1 MALGDGGLDA
11 QIEQRM
17 DAYRSNPQKLQQ
29 RYGANKEL
37 LDLLALQ
44 KLTSE
49 KQAVARDMQMKQQQN
64 PNTIAQQREQEAL
77 QLTKQ
82 EMSSTLGDLA
92 GRTKGTLDQKQRMQQ
107 KNMQQ
112 LAKAQPRKPAGIAG
126 LPGLA
131 GMSPAPQRR
140 MPPQAQG
147 VANARMMQAA
157 QQGGPI
163 RMAGGGIVAFAEG
176 REVTL
181 TEADLRNV
189 TPATLAALRSE
200 NPAKYRAVREELAK
214 RRRQTGF
221 DPTPYGGS
229 RGRTDTDAVAQENL
243 GEDPRSLLSKGLSG
257 LNLSDSDA
265 PVQGS
270 TLETGAPLPM
280 LPNPTDM
287 GVQSTLF
294 DTPDVTVMRG
304 DMFEP
309 ARGGIRPFASELP
322 SVALSTDQPFERIAG
337 SVTPGKN
344 APAPAQVNVAQPSE
358 EGAPENITGI
368 PAALEKFKRASGAPS
383 AGGGGVSDL
392 ASVLQSS
399 ASAADDIL
407 GRSDKAAR
415 FAEMLA
421 ESRAKEAELFSPE
434 SQRSDRLNKFLT
446 GGANTTTLGG
456 LAKGAVD
463 ASQATKAKQN
473 ADAMAR
479 MAKRFELETTAMSV
493 DATLGGEALRLGTTV
508 YGELQANNRTARQ
521 IAAGYNKAELTALV
535 EQSKLEA
542 SQFTADQRTA
552 ILQQNADTQQKNADT
567 NAAQIELQKLK
578 ENNAEAARVQAAQ
591 RALDKAQ
598 RDEWSSISSTILQT
612 TAAFV
617 TSIEQ
622 QLDAEIALLEDS
634 KTREPDVDKKA
645 AIDTKIA
652 EIKVMRKNPDIVN
665 GLATNKA
672 NALFASDALPGG
684 VGQLMLDR
692 LDQLTPLVQGQLG
705 EQGGAPLGEAVSSS
719 YTPEG

>member
-1 MALGDGGLDA
+1 MGKDFVTGVRAPRKEYLAGQKA
-11 QIEQRM
+11 QKQEEQ
-17 DAYRSNPQKLQQ
+17 AV
-29 RYGANKEL
+29 
-37 LDLLALQ
+37 LDLAAD
-44 KLTSE
+44 
-49 KQAVARDMQMKQQQN
+49 QAQAD
-64 PNTIAQQREQEAL
+64 
-77 QLTKQ
+77 
-82 EMSSTLGDLA
+82 
-92 GRTKGTLDQKQRMQQ
+92 
-107 KNMQQ
+107 
-112 LAKAQPRKPAGIAG
+112 
-126 LPGLA
+126 
-131 GMSPAPQRR
+131 MSPA
-140 MPPQAQG
+140 
-147 VANARMMQAA
+147 
-157 QQGGPI
+157 
-163 RMAGGGIVAFAEG
+163 
-176 REVTL
+176 
-181 TEADLRNV
+181 
-189 TPATLAALRSE
+189 
-200 NPAKYRAVREELAK
+200 
-214 RRRQTGF
+214 
-221 DPTPYGGS
+221 
-229 RGRTDTDAVAQENL
+229 
-243 GEDPRSLLSKGLSG
+243 
-257 LNLSDSDA
+257 
-265 PVQGS
+265 
-270 TLETGAPLPM
+270 
-280 LPNPTDM
+280 PTDM

-344 APAPAQVNVAQPSE
+344 APAPAQVNVAQSFE
-358 EGAPENITGI
+358 KEAPENITGI
-368 PAALEKFKRASGAPS
+368 PAALEKFKRTSGAPS

-479 MAKRFELETTAMSV
+479 MAKRFELEVSGMNV
-493 DATLGGEALRLGTTV
+493 DATLGGAALSLGTTV
-508 YGELQANNRTARQ
+508 FGELQANNRTAKQ
-521 IAAGYNKAELTALV
+521 IAAGYKKAELTALV

-542 SQFTADQRTA
+542 SQFTDEQRTA

-567 NAAQIELQKLK
+567 NAAQIELQTLK
-578 ENNAEAARVQAAQ
+578 EKNAEAARVRTAQ

-598 RDEWSSISSTILQT
+598 LEEWSSISSTILQT

-617 TSIEQ
+617 TSIEA
-622 QLDAEIALLEDS
+622 QLDAEIEALRSS
-634 KTREPDVDKKA
+634 KTLEPDADKKA
-645 AIDTKIA
+645 AIDVQISEKTAQRNNAALI
-652 EIKVMRKNPDIVN
+652 N
-665 GLATNKA
+665 GMATNKA

-684 VGQLMLDR
+684 VGKLMLDR

-705 EQGGAPLGEAVSSS
+705 EQGGAPLGDVTDSSF
-719 YTPEG
+719 TEE

>member
-17 DAYRSNPQKLQQ
+17 DAYRGNPQKLQQ

-49 KQAVARDMQMKQQQN
+49 KKAVAADMQLKMQQQ
-64 PNTIAQQREQEAL
+64 PGTIAQQREQEAL

-82 EMSSTLGDLA
+82 EMGSTLGDLA
-92 GRTKGTLDQKQRMQQ
+92 GRTKGVLDQKQRMQQ

-147 VANARMMQAA
+147 VANARMVQAA
-157 QQGGPI
+157 QQGSPI
-163 RMAGGGIVAFAEG
+163 RMAGGGIVAFANGGSPQGVSKAEIDAYRAQLG
-176 REVTL
+176 GS
-181 TEADLRNV
+181 LRNISDAEIV
-189 TPATLAALRSE
+189 NRIKQNLAPPTGFSR
-200 NPAKYRAVREELAK
+200 AKDFFTGLGKGRGLDLAK
-214 RRRQTGF
+214 TQRQEKKDLEIKQDAQAQADMLPDPKAMGAGF
-221 DPTPYGGS
+221 DVGNALDSS
-229 RGRTDTDAVAQENL
+229 RGQFDMPADAFAQ
-243 GEDPRSLLSKGLSG
+243 P
-257 LNLSDSDA
+257 
-265 PVQGS
+265 
-270 TLETGAPLPM
+270 
-280 LPNPTDM
+280 
-287 GVQSTLF
+287 
-294 DTPDVTVMRG
+294 
-304 DMFEP
+304 
-309 ARGGIRPFASELP
+309 ELP
-322 SVALSTDQPFERIAG
+322 SVALGTDQPLVPP
-337 SVTPGKN
+337 SPN
-344 APAPAQVNVAQPSE
+344 AAAPAQASVAQSSE
-358 EGAPENITGI
+358 KGAPENTTGI
-368 PAALEKFKRASGAPS
+368 PAALEKFKRTSGAPS
-383 AGGGGVSDL
+383 TGGGGVGGL

-415 FAEMLA
+415 FAEMLE

-434 SQRSDRLNKFLT
+434 SQQRDRLSKFLT
-446 GGANTTTLGG
+446 GGAGTTTLGG

-508 YGELQANNRTARQ
+508 FGELQANNRTAQQ
-521 IAAGYNKAELTALV
+521 IAAGYSKAELTALV
-535 EQSKLEA
+535 EQAKLEA
-542 SQFTADQRTA
+542 SQLTDDQRTA
-552 ILQQNADTQQKNADT
+552 ILQQNADTQKKNADT
-567 NAAQIELQKLK
+567 NAAQIELQTLK

-598 RDEWSSISSTILQT
+598 LEEWSSISSTILQT

-617 TSIEQ
+617 TSIEA
-622 QLDAEIALLEDS
+622 QLDAEIEALRSS
-634 KTREPDVDKKA
+634 KTLEPDADKKA
-645 AIDTKIA
+645 AIDVQISEKTAQRNNAALI
-652 EIKVMRKNPDIVN
+652 N
-665 GLATNKA
+665 GMATNKA

-684 VGQLMLDR
+684 VGKLMLDR

-705 EQGGAPLGEAVSSS
+705 EQGGAPLGDVTDSSF
-719 YTPEG
+719 TEE